1 MAVCESFAINFK
13 HLVFGGTSNS
23 WISRSS
29 FSDDIAHLQVYSRTQ
44 MKNTM
49 CDILAYQ
56 GRVAGSLILF
66 WLRLPHPAL
75 PCLSFFPRLPL
86 EIDLMTQGIDW
97 MTQCNSWIYFSL
109 VPLSFFWRFINC
121 LNWRW
126 QPWVDRLTI
135 WTCTARRHWCLKRQS
150 VRNSTVWHVRVLR
163 FHSDVRFF
171 ARRFLAGTLAFWFRM
186 FFRLVACVAI
196 GVCN

>member
-75 PCLSFFPRLPL
+75 PMTLPWGSNVWVLQQVNTIHFWKQLLSGRQF
-86 EIDLMTQGIDW
+86 ID
-97 MTQCNSWIYFSL
+97 
-109 VPLSFFWRFINC
+109 C
-121 LNWRW
+121 LNWWWHNRI
-126 QPWVDRLTI
+126 DRLTTR
-135 WTCTARRHWCLKRQS
+135 TCTGRCHWCQKRLCASESLWPTFVSCQCVWMFCVVSS
-150 VRNSTVWHVRVLR
+150 VSDFSSEGFLHPNGLHWVLC
-163 FHSDVRFF
+163 
-171 ARRFLAGTLAFWFRM
+171 L
-186 FFRLVACVAI
+186 
-196 GVCN
+196 